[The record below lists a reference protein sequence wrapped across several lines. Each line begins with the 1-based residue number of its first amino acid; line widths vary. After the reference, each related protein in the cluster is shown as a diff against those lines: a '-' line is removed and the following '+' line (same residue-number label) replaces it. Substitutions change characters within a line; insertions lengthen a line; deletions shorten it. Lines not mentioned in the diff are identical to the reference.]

1 MRCIADGPPRCG
13 PAGCRLTLAD
23 VAAGA
28 RPCTD
33 CSWTTRRPGPGRPL
47 EGLPDFD
54 PRRAIILRVEVER

>member
-1 MRCIADGPPRCG
+1 MKCVADGPPPCG
-13 PAGCRLTLAD
+13 PAGCRLSLAD

-28 RPCTD
+28 RPCSA
-33 CSWTTRRPGPGRPL
+33 CSWTAARSFLAR